1 MICATTLDGDP
12 VTWKRAR
19 SQGARRWTDPQDRRY
34 RDAIRYALLAAR
46 PRSWPLDARYSV
58 TLVVHVR
65 RDVGDVDNYAKSWL
79 DAGKGILW
87 DDDASVVELYV
98 RRVRADKG
106 SVSVLVEADE
116 VKRRATKKGR
126 VKS

>member
-1 MICATTLDGDP
+1 MICALALDGDP

-19 SQGARRWTDPQDRRY
+19 SQGARRWTDPHDKRY

-46 PRSWPLDARYSV
+46 PRGWPLDARYSV

-98 RRVRADKG
+98 RRSRAGRG

-116 VKRRATKKGR
+116 ALRRSSKKSR
-126 VKS
+126 VKG

>member
-1 MICATTLDGDP
+1 
-12 VTWKRAR
+12 
-19 SQGARRWTDPQDRRY
+19 
-34 RDAIRYALLAAR
+34 
-46 PRSWPLDARYSV
+46 V
-58 TLVVHVR
+58 TLVVSVR

-98 RRVRADKG
+98 RRVRADRG

-116 VKRRATKKGR
+116 VLRRSSKKSRTKI
-126 VKS
+126 

>member
-1 MICATTLDGDP
+1 MIVGAYLDGDP

-34 RDAIRYALLAAR
+34 RDAIRHALLAAR
-46 PRSWPLDARYSV
+46 PPGWPLDARYSV

-87 DDDASVVELYV
+87 ADDASVVELHV

-106 SVSVLVEADE
+106 GVSALVEADE
-116 VKRRATKKGR
+116 ASRRVVKRGR
-126 VKS
+126 RT

>member
-1 MICATTLDGDP
+1 MIVALTLDGDP

-46 PRSWPLDARYSV
+46 PRGWPLDARYSV
-58 TLVVHVR
+58 TLVVSVR
-65 RDVGDVDNYAKSWL
+65 RDVGDVDNFAKSWL
-79 DAGKGILW
+79 DAGKGVLW
-87 DDDASVVELYV
+87 ADDASVVELYV
-98 RRVRADKG
+98 RRVRADRG

-116 VKRRATKKGR
+116 VQRRAAKRSR
-126 VKS
+126 VQG

>member
-1 MICATTLDGDP
+1 MICGCTLDGDP

-46 PRSWPLDARYSV
+46 PRGWPLEARYSV
-58 TLVVHVR
+58 TLVVSVR

-98 RRVRADKG
+98 RRVRADRG

-116 VKRRATKKGR
+116 VLRRSSKKSR
-126 VKS
+126 AKI